1 MKKLVLIILSVL
13 LFQLNTSALE
23 KEKSNPDQPNFLTI
37 AGSDLQRPYE
47 IMDGIFLV
55 KAVSSCFACK
65 NAFNDGVE
73 EALKEIVELG
83 KKYGGEAMINTSIQ
97 LVIYPAKQSNGDV
110 GQVVVFGTLVKY
122 KK

>member
-1 MKKLVLIILSVL
+1 MKKVILMVSI
-13 LFQLNTSALE
+13 FLNSLNISATE
-23 KEKSNPDQPNFLTI
+23 KEKTNSDQPSFLTI
-37 AGSDLQRPYE
+37 AGTDLQKPYE
-47 IMDGIFLV
+47 IIDGLFLV
-55 KAVSSCFACK
+55 KVVSSCFACK

-97 LVIYPAKQSNGDV
+97 LVIYPAKQPNGDI
-110 GQVVVFGTLVKY
+110 GQVVIFGTLVKY

>member
-13 LFQLNTSALE
+13 LFQLKTLASE
-23 KEKSNPDQPNFLTI
+23 KEKSNPEQSNFLTI
-37 AGSDLQRPYE
+37 AGSDLQKPYE
-47 IMDGIFLV
+47 IMDGIILV
-55 KAVSSCFACK
+55 KAISSCFACK

-83 KKYGGEAMINTSIQ
+83 KKNGGEAMINTSIQ

>member
-1 MKKLVLIILSVL
+1 
-13 LFQLNTSALE
+13 
-23 KEKSNPDQPNFLTI
+23 
-37 AGSDLQRPYE
+37 
-47 IMDGIFLV
+47 V
-55 KAVSSCFACK
+55 KTVSSCFVCK

-83 KKYGGEAMINTSIQ
+83 KKYGGEALINTSVQ

-122 KK
+122 IK